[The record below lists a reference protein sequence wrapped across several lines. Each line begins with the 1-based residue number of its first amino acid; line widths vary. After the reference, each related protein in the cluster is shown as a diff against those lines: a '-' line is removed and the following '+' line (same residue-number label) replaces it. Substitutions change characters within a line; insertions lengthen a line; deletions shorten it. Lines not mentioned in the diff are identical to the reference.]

1 MTMIKVSAFRWVPPF
16 AQGLVRDL
24 RVRWALEEAGLAY
37 EERLIGPADQKSDGY
52 RALQPFGQVPS
63 YEENG
68 LELFESGAIVLHIAE
83 RVESLMPPEPAARAR
98 TKTWMFAALNT
109 VEPPIVFLNAVSGT
123 PDAEESPLKQGVVG
137 LVEQRL
143 DSLCSQLSGRDYL
156 EDHFTAADLLM
167 TSVLRILRT
176 TTMVTDR
183 PVLEFYRRR
192 CEDRPAFKKA
202 LDAQMLRFAEN
213 APPS

>member
-1 MTMIKVSAFRWVPPF
+1 
-16 AQGLVRDL
+16 
-24 RVRWALEEAGLAY
+24 
-37 EERLIGPADQKSDGY
+37 
-52 RALQPFGQVPS
+52 
-63 YEENG
+63 
-68 LELFESGAIVLHIAE
+68 
-83 RVESLMPPEPAARAR
+83 
-98 TKTWMFAALNT
+98 MFAALNT

-137 LVEQRL
+137 LVAQRL

-156 EDHFTAADLLM
+156 EDRFIAADLLM

-202 LDAQMLRFAEN
+202 LDAQMSRFAEN
-213 APPS
+213 APSS

>member
-1 MTMIKVSAFRWVPPF
+1 MTMIKVSAFRWVPPV

-83 RVESLMPPEPAARAR
+83 RTELLMPPDPIARAR

-109 VEPPIVFLNAVSGT
+109 VEPPIIFLNAVGG
-123 PDAEESPLKQGVVG
+123 EESPVKQGVVC
-137 LVEQRL
+137 LVETRL

-156 EDHFTAADLLM
+156 EKRFTAADLLM

-183 PVLEFYRRR
+183 PVLESYRLR
-192 CEDRPAFKKA
+192 CENRPAFKKA
-202 LDAQMLRFAEN
+202 LDAQMSRFAEN
-213 APPS
+213 APSS